1 MTLPLNLR
9 LFIIAALVGLA
20 VSFVAAHGINILGAS
35 VNPAIPAAA
44 GVIGAA
50 VVAAR
55 RRTTPAPKRGRP
67 PARNDLGALLR
78 NPHEFSRVADNLA
91 EGILLV
97 DREHRITYWNRSA
110 EELTGYSWS
119 EMVGTDCRDA
129 LLIHADVEGADTC
142 GRSCPLV
149 ATDPQEE
156 IRDVEVYLRHKDGH
170 RIAIT
175 ARMLPLTDDDGRI
188 RGGVE
193 ILSDQPPRLL
203 TALRVRELER
213 TARMDPVTRLA
224 NREHIEE
231 EVAARLAELERYR
244 QPFGIVALDI
254 DGLEGINERY
264 GHTVGDEVLRAVA
277 RTLLLGSRASDVPG
291 RLDGDTFVVI
301 AINLDEDGLALLADR
316 IRALVDE
323 SELPWAKDL
332 IRINVSTG
340 ATMAR
345 LGDTRDSLVSRAVKA
360 IAEEVAE
367 AAPVPDGSIE
377 PTD

>member
-1 MTLPLNLR
+1 LNLR